1 MFYVEKCKKNNIFA
15 SRAHYFLLALKDLHT
30 GRVMNIYEL
39 IPSLVGVHINFF
51 ILNLCR
57 FISKGTQH

>member
-39 IPSLVGVHINFF
+39 IPSLVGVHINYF
-51 ILNLCR
+51 ILN
-57 FISKGTQH
+57 